1 MEWSTPMHCKSSG
14 ILTSLLCTI
23 LCCAWLSAAWQDPL
37 KEKIDPSDPLWE
49 SIKERMGE
57 LPRLDSSIKDQ
68 SKEKL
73 FGETSNKHRAAEL
86 MLKSARLLESERS
99 EQLDPIAKQLRE
111 QVVVILNS
119 D

>member
-1 MEWSTPMHCKSSG
+1 MHCKSSG
-14 ILTSLLCTI
+14 LLVSLLCTI

-37 KEKIDPSDPLWE
+37 KEKADPSDPLWE

-57 LPRLDSSIKDQ
+57 LPRLDPSSKD
-68 SKEKL
+68 KL
-73 FGETSNKHRAAEL
+73 VGETSNKHRAAEL

-99 EQLDPIAKQLRE
+99 EQLDPIAKRLRE